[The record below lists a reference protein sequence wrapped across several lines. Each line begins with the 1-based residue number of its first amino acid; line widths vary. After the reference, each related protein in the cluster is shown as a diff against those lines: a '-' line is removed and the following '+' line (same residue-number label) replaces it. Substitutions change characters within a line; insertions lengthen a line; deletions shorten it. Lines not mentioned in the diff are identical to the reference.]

1 MSLWTRITEALAALA
16 QGEGLAAVFEKL
28 STPPEKTVAFAIAVI
43 ALSAKMAK
51 ADGVVTRDEVTA
63 FREIFYI
70 SPEEE
75 HNAARIYN
83 LARQDVAGYEH
94 YANQIARMF
103 GADKSV
109 LCDLMEGLFSIA
121 TADGNYHAGEDSFLS
136 RVAEI
141 FGIPQRDFKAIR
153 VRFVPDAAPDP
164 YTILGISP
172 TMSMDEARAAW
183 RKLVRDNHPDQMI
196 ARGVPEEAI
205 KMASKRMAAINDAW
219 EEFLRERGAA

>member
-121 TADGNYHAGEDSFLS
+121 AECQKSRPRGTESCLRRRDSCH
-136 RVAEI
+136 R
-141 FGIPQRDFKAIR
+141 P
-153 VRFVPDAAPDP
+153 
-164 YTILGISP
+164 
-172 TMSMDEARAAW
+172 
-183 RKLVRDNHPDQMI
+183 
-196 ARGVPEEAI
+196 
-205 KMASKRMAAINDAW
+205 
-219 EEFLRERGAA
+219 